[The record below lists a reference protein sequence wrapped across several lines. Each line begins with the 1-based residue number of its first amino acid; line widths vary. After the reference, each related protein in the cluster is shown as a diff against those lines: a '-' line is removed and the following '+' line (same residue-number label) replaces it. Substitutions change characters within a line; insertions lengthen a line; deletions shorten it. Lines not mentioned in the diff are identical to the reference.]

1 MLSIVRRT
9 WLRRAGF
16 VAAALCVL
24 AWVAPVAAVTL
35 SADLSR
41 AHCLDEIHVLANH
54 HQTADRAHHQ
64 HSAPADQTRD
74 QTRDQGQSCC
84 GLFGVTA
91 IAPSYEATSVPIVV
105 ATSIALTPPE
115 NLFERCFDRIDRP
128 PRSPLSL

>member
-1 MLSIVRRT
+1 MLLIVRRN
-9 WLRRAGF
+9 WLRRTGF

-24 AWVAPVAAVTL
+24 AWVAPAAAVTL

-41 AHCLDEIHVLANH
+41 THCLDEIHVLANH
-54 HQTADRAHHQ
+54 HQTADHQ
-64 HSAPADQTRD
+64 HSTPADQTRD

-91 IAPSYEATSVPIVV
+91 IAPSYDTTSVPIVV
-105 ATSIALTPPE
+105 ATSIAPTPSE
-115 NLFERCFDRIDRP
+115 NLFGWGLDRIDRP

>member
-1 MLSIVRRT
+1 MLSFVRRN

-41 AHCLDEIHVLANH
+41 THCLDEIRVLANH
-54 HQTADRAHHQ
+54 HHQTADHQ

-105 ATSIALTPPE
+105 ATSIALTPSE
-115 NLFERCFDRIDRP
+115 NLFGRCFDRIDRP
-128 PRSPLSL
+128 PRSLLSL